1 MTKKLVTVTITW
13 EIDKGIYLPEEYAPS
28 QKDVDEVTA
37 WLIEDDVEDYLFE
50 MHIENIV
57 RDSMEKLG
65 AKTTEA
71 VTWTEWERPR
81 LDG

>member
-1 MTKKLVTVTITW
+1 MDRGMKEKATSWGAVTVPI
-13 EIDKGIYLPEEYAPS
+13 

-65 AKTTEA
+65 AKTTES
-71 VTWTEWERPR
+71 VTWTEWETSNAS
-81 LDG
+81 

>member
-1 MTKKLVTVTITW
+1 MAKKLVTVTITW
-13 EIDKGIYLPEEYAPS
+13 EIDEGIYLPEEYAPS

-65 AKTTEA
+65 AKTTES
-71 VTWTEWERPR
+71 VTWTEWETSNAS
-81 LDG
+81 